1 MKPLMIRYG
10 TFFAS
15 CALFVLFAI
24 FAPNFLSL
32 GNLTNIVKHISFLAV
47 LALGFSLALTT
58 AELDLSFANVCSV
71 ASVSAG
77 WLVHNNHPLWSAVA
91 AGLSVG
97 LVAGLLNGILVTWVK
112 VPSLIATLAT
122 ASIANGFAFMIT
134 QGVAFVGAWN
144 PDFLWIGRGNVAG
157 VPILIVWMAL
167 LALAAWFLLKFT
179 PTGLRM
185 LTVGQA
191 DEAARLAGIPVRRI
205 KLLGLAL
212 SGLAAGIAAVLMTA
226 NLASAA
232 PNSAGDFMLTSIAAV
247 LLGMTMFE
255 PGRPNVPGTLC
266 GALTI
271 GMLGNGLVLMGAQYY
286 VQDIALGVIIVA
298 SVAVSSSFLKRSAL
312 SFQGGGRLMG

>member
-1 MKPLMIRYG
+1 MKPLMVRYG

-15 CALFVLFAI
+15 CALFVLFAT
-24 FAPNFLSL
+24 FAPNFLSV

-71 ASVSAG
+71 ASVSTG
-77 WLVHNNHPLWSAVA
+77 WLVHNNYPLWSAVA

-97 LVAGLLNGILVTWVK
+97 LAAGLLNGILVTWVK

-144 PDFLWIGRGNVAG
+144 PDFLWIGRGGVGG
-157 VPILIVWMAL
+157 VPILIVWLAL

-312 SFQGGGRLMG
+312 AL

>member
-1 MKPLMIRYG
+1 MKPFLVRYG
-10 TFFAS
+10 TFLAS
-15 CALFVLFAI
+15 CALFVFFAVA
-24 FAPNFLSL
+24 APHFLSAA
-32 GNLTNIVKHISFLAV
+32 NLTNIVKHISFLAV

-71 ASVSAG
+71 ASVSVG
-77 WLVHNNHPLWSAVA
+77 WLVHNNYPVWSAIAVGLAVGLA
-91 AGLSVG
+91 AGV
-97 LVAGLLNGILVTWVK
+97 LNGVLVTWVK

-144 PDFLWIGRGNVAG
+144 PDFLWIGRGTIASIPG
-157 VPILIVWMAL
+157 LIVWLVL
-167 LALAAWFLLKFT
+167 LAAGTWFLLKFT

-191 DEAARLAGIPVRRI
+191 AEAARLAGIPVARV

-212 SGLAAGIAAVLMTA
+212 SGLAAGIAAILMTS

-298 SVAVSSSFLKRSAL
+298 SVAVSSSFLKRAAL
-312 SFQGGGRLMG
+312 SI

>member
-1 MKPLMIRYG
+1 MKTFMVRYG
-10 TFFAS
+10 TFLAS
-15 CALFVLFAI
+15 CVLFLLFAI
-24 FAPNFLSL
+24 FAPNFLSVA
-32 GNLTNIVKHISFLAV
+32 NLTNIVKHISFLAV

-71 ASVSAG
+71 ASVSVG
-77 WLVHNNHPLWSAVA
+77 WLVHHNHPVWMAVA

-97 LVAGLLNGILVTWVK
+97 LAAGVLNGILVTWVK

-144 PDFLWIGRGNVAG
+144 PHFLWIGRGTLMG
-157 VPILIVWMAL
+157 VPVLILWLAL
-167 LALAAWFLLKFT
+167 LVLAAWFLLKFT

-226 NLASAA
+226 TLASAA

-271 GMLGNGLVLMGAQYY
+271 GMLANGLVLMGAQYY
-286 VQDIALGVIIVA
+286 VQDIALGIIIVA
-298 SVAVSSSFLKRSAL
+298 SVAVSSSFLKRAAL
-312 SFQGGGRLMG
+312 SL